1 MKIVDR
7 GRTLSTLSQKR
18 TNRFDPNSKG
28 KLRQGSVDCESFR
41 SLSIGVPFCFKLP
54 AYPLRSSPPSVSSS
68 IACPASLYLSLYPRI
83 ASVAIITALKEYTRR
98 VIPAL
103 CEDSHRDVYVYPSTL
118 SPSLS
123 LSTAHSSPVTPLSPP
138 RYRSTPLSGSSPL
151 FVTAVSPLKHCVPSL
166 SLSPL
171 LLLLLPHLLLP
182 PVAVDAP
189 SPPRVVCVT
198 FLVTTRRVVLP
209 PRSSSVYFWTMDPK
223 KRFNDPIRSR
233 TGTRTYA
240 PTDEHR
246 RKS

>member
-1 MKIVDR
+1 M
-7 GRTLSTLSQKR
+7 
-18 TNRFDPNSKG
+18 
-28 KLRQGSVDCESFR
+28 RQGSVDCESFR

-54 AYPLRSSPPSVSSS
+54 AYPLRSSPSSVSSS

-166 SLSPL
+166 SLSSFSPTCSFRRSQSTLLRPL
-171 LLLLLPHLLLP
+171 VSSALRFSLRLAESSFLPDP
-182 PVAVDAP
+182 PPCIFGRWIRRNGSTTPFVP
-189 SPPRVVCVT
+189 ELGRVRM
-198 FLVTTRRVVLP
+198 RRLT
-209 PRSSSVYFWTMDPK
+209 S
-223 KRFNDPIRSR
+223 
-233 TGTRTYA
+233 TGENR
-240 PTDEHR
+240 D
-246 RKS
+246 

>member
-1 MKIVDR
+1 M
-7 GRTLSTLSQKR
+7 
-18 TNRFDPNSKG
+18 
-28 KLRQGSVDCESFR
+28 RQGSVDCESFR

-54 AYPLRSSPPSVSSS
+54 AYPLRSSPSSVSSS

-166 SLSPL
+166 SLS
-171 LLLLLPHLLLP
+171 LP
-182 PVAVDAP
+182 PSSPP
-189 SPPRVVCVT
+189 SPP
-198 FLVTTRRVVLP
+198 LAP
-209 PRSSSVYFWTMDPK
+209 SAG
-223 KRFNDPIRSR
+223 RSR
-233 TGTRTYA
+233 RSFA
-240 PTDEHR
+240 PSCRLRYVSRYDSPSRPSSPILLRVFLDDGSEETVQRPHSFPNWDAYVCAD
-246 RKS
+246 